1 MKKTLGLIV
10 ARGGS
15 KGIPKKNLYP
25 VCGVPLIKYTI
36 EASRR
41 ASNLSKVILSTDN
54 EEIAKVASEFG
65 CDVPFLRPKALSEDN
80 STIIPVIQHAIDF
93 LEKKNNYFDSIMLL
107 QPTNPL
113 RTPSDIDGSINLL
126 SKGDCDS
133 VISLVKVEDHHPARM
148 KLINDKGFLSDPPYA
163 TKKFDEPR
171 QAFSDVFLRNGA
183 IYLSDIDL
191 IKNTGRLMGDKC
203 KPWLIPRERAVNIDD
218 LFDVFIVEQL
228 LKSNLESLSQ
238 VIRVK

>member
-36 EASRR
+36 ETSSYAN
-41 ASNLSKVILSTDN
+41 NLSEVILSTDD
-54 EEIAKVASEFG
+54 EEIAKVSSEFG
-65 CDVPFLRPKALSEDN
+65 CKVPFLRPKELSEDN
-80 STIIPVIQHAIDF
+80 STIIPVIQHAIEF
-93 LEKKNNYFDSIMLL
+93 MEQKNNYFDAVMLL

-113 RTPSDIDGSINLL
+113 RTTSDIDGSVNLL
-126 SKGDCDS
+126 SNGDCDS

-148 KLINDKGFLSDPPYA
+148 KLIDKEGFLLDPPYA
-163 TKKFDEPR
+163 TEKFDQPR

-183 IYLSDIDL
+183 IYLSNVDL
-191 IKNTGRLMGDKC
+191 IKKKGSLMGDKC

-228 LKSNLESLSQ
+228 LKSDLEGLSQ
-238 VIRVK
+238 VIRMK